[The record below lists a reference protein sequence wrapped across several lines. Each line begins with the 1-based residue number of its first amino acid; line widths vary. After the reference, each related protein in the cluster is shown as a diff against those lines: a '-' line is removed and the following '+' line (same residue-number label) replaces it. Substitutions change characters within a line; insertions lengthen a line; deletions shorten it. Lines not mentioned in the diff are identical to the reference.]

1 MSAETSADPRE
12 RILAAAAELLAEG
25 GAEAMSTRAVGAAAG
40 VQAPTL
46 YRLFGDKQGL
56 IDAVVNHA
64 FERYLAEKT
73 ARPPGSDPVDD
84 LRRGWDLHVEFGLT
98 HPSFYALMY
107 SATRSGEAV
116 EAAERSARVL
126 TGMLERAAREGRLRL
141 PVELAG
147 QMIRATARG
156 VTLTLI
162 AEPPA
167 TRDLALS
174 GCTRETVLAA
184 ITGRP
189 APAPDTLTPAAL
201 AIALD
206 AALPELPHRFTAAET
221 ALLRE
226 WLRRLM
232 DEGGISPE

>member
-1 MSAETSADPRE
+1 MNADAAPDPRE
-12 RILAAAAELLAEG
+12 RILAAAAELLAQG
-25 GAEAMSTRAVGAAAG
+25 GSEAMSTRAVGAAAG

-56 IDAVVNHA
+56 IDAVVNYG

-73 ARPPGSDPVDD
+73 SRTPGPDPVDD

-98 HPSFYALMY
+98 HPSFYPLMY
-107 SATRSGEAV
+107 SSDRSGEAA
-116 EAAERSARVL
+116 EAAERSGRVL
-126 TGMLERAAREGRLRL
+126 ATMLERVARAGRLLVPVPTAAR
-141 PVELAG
+141 
-147 QMIRATARG
+147 MIRATALG

-167 TRDLALS
+167 TRDVALS
-174 GCTRETVLAA
+174 TRMRETVLAA
-184 ITGRP
+184 ITG
-189 APAPDTLTPAAL
+189 APAAEVSTPAAL

-206 AALPELPHRFTAAET
+206 ATLPERPHRFTAAET

-226 WLRRLM
+226 WLRRLT
-232 DEGGISPE
+232 DVSPES